1 MIKFLN
7 GDLFTSKADIIA
19 HQVNCKGVMGSG
31 VALQVKNR
39 FPYVYKNYRQFV
51 NTNFPCL
58 GKCLIVVTEEVV
70 IANLFA
76 QDNYGYNKVFTDY
89 KALASSL
96 NSLSEQM
103 KSHNFSSV
111 AFPDMIGCGLAGGNR
126 DTVLKLIE
134 KILSDFEV
142 EFWKFQ

>member
-1 MIKFLN
+1 MIKFFN
-7 GDLFTSKADIIA
+7 GDLFTSKANVIA
-19 HQVNCKGVMGSG
+19 HQVNCKGVMGKG
-31 VALQVKNR
+31 VALQIKNKYPHVYNNYLR
-39 FPYVYKNYRQFV
+39 FIKENS
-51 NTNFPCL
+51 PCL
-58 GKCLIVVTEEVV
+58 GKCLIVITEEVV

-76 QDNYGYNKVFTDY
+76 QDDYGYGKVFTDY
-89 KALASSL
+89 KALESSL
-96 NSLSEQM
+96 KSLSEQM

-134 KILSDFEV
+134 NILSDFEV